1 MSDSTPMDQF
11 DEDEVT
17 ALPPLP
23 ILKRVEPKPAKATR
37 EARVAGKKTK
47 LQTRATPPATSPP
60 SASEHWLNSQVSGF
74 QSPLSASSSATSH
87 SLLHHAVAEQHGGGP
102 PPATA
107 VPPPPDIEGQVAEL
121 QAQIAALKALVER
134 RESRDENQE
143 SGLPPSPPLMSPF
156 GLPTAGY
163 PASPAGTCSAF
174 QSQVSASS
182 PATRH
187 QPPATDSP
195 VSPAPSDLAAQV
207 TTLSEQISSLRS
219 QFSTLD
225 SRPSTQSPVSGLQ
238 PPVSGFQPP
247 VSAFQSQ
254 VSASS
259 PATRHQPPATDS
271 PISSLKSQVSSSIA
285 VYELKETRPV
295 GYQSQGNSTSFS
307 DEDQDG
313 FFSGLLDRF
322 RIQWLMGDWESLS
335 KLDLEQ
341 ISSHPDRAKLALF
354 GSVGLIQTG
363 RTFDALKY
371 LEFAKSQGCSS
382 KLIKTILL
390 SGIHTSMYSAN
401 LLNGHENKAVRHK
414 SELDR
419 FGLPNSMPKSLHLLN
434 REQSCAFPALR
445 QSLPEISP
453 RIKGLAEQVANDPNP
468 SEKST
473 QLLKAEEFSAREKF
487 LFLCQL
493 SKEFQKRG
501 NKMVAA
507 SYLEEASH
515 VLPPNQSADHLWFIV
530 KRLLELGMLD
540 DAFAKRL
547 MIPETHHVLNSE
559 ETMSLQK
566 AGKNLLE
573 KIYDFKGHGHELLIS
588 ISQKYAGR
596 LRSECAG
603 RKPVLI
609 EIGTTRESVSGQGS
623 TRRLAELCHREK
635 FHFITVDMDRA
646 CTEMAR
652 EMFIENGFSFEAIHS
667 KGEDF
672 LASYS
677 GPIDGIFLDAYDF
690 DHGMHT
696 ELRQSRYE
704 KFLGSRISE
713 TDCHQMHL
721 DCTLEIIKKANPW
734 TLVCLDDTWLHLGR
748 WTAKGTLAVPCLFEN
763 GYQLLDVRNKA
774 VLMGAGYWSAQ
785 VPAGKPY

>member
-1 MSDSTPMDQF
+1 MKPINIKNIRKKKKKSSVKAPVGSLSQISASSPPNATLKSPLAATPNPNKSKTRRKRVSDSTPVDQF

-23 ILKRVEPKPAKATR
+23 ILKRVEPKPAKASR

-87 SLLHHAVAEQHGGGP
+87 SPLQHAVAAQHGGGP
-102 PPATA
+102 SPATA

-121 QAQIAALKALVER
+121 QAQIAALKALVEQQKGN
-134 RESRDENQE
+134 ELQE

-182 PATRH
+182 PATSH
-187 QPPATDSP
+187 SPLQHAVAAQCAGGPLPVTAEQPPP
-195 VSPAPSDLAAQV
+195 
-207 TTLSEQISSLRS
+207 
-219 QFSTLD
+219 STLD
-225 SRPSTQSPVSGLQ
+225 TRPSTL
-238 PPVSGFQPP
+238 
-247 VSAFQSQ
+247 
-254 VSASS
+254 
-259 PATRHQPPATDS
+259 PAAKPLP
-271 PISSLKSQVSSSIA
+271 

-295 GYQSQGNSTSFS
+295 GYQSQGNSTSLS

-401 LLNGHENKAVRHK
+401 LLNGHENKAGRHK

-434 REQSCAFPALR
+434 REQSCAFPELR

-453 RIKGLAEQVANDPNP
+453 RIKMLAEQVANDPNP

-530 KRLLELGMLD
+530 KRLLELGMLE

-623 TRRLAELCHREK
+623 TRRLAELCHSEK